1 MVTSCR
7 CYIKSTQGR
16 FIRIILSEI
25 ISWEEQW
32 NMEGRVFYKLVCVDE
47 SDPLEYQIFED
58 INCGCLEEVHEYVTK
73 NIGKHKN
80 AKWMLLPFST

>member
-1 MVTSCR
+1 MAENDLREERTVV
-7 CYIKSTQGR
+7 
-16 FIRIILSEI
+16 LSR
-25 ISWEEQW
+25 EEQL
-32 NMEGRVFYKLVCVDE
+32 NMEGRVFYKLVCVNE
-47 SDPLEYQIFED
+47 SDPLEYQTLED